1 MGLKHAKFDRFD
13 NLRGVLVCDL
23 AGWIAKW
30 MFLPWSWVRWTGE
43 DCSVD
48 WWVPFRKKS
57 PPRMVQSTS
66 LIRFGWPPV
75 RCGRPEVEITKVIE
89 KGAAL
94 GVNFRNLREVNEAGW
109 SVPDEEEEIERLRAE
124 WNLEEEITK
133 AEPILGRI
141 TGVTSGPGL
150 YLTGSVTSLT
160 VLHTWWPRC
169 LGLAKLAKPKRKK

>member
-23 AGWIAKW
+23 AGWIARW

-75 RCGRPEVEITKVIE
+75 RCGRPDMCVS
-89 KGAAL
+89 
-94 GVNFRNLREVNEAGW
+94 LRMSMG
-109 SVPDEEEEIERLRAE
+109 I
-124 WNLEEEITK
+124 
-133 AEPILGRI
+133 
-141 TGVTSGPGL
+141 
-150 YLTGSVTSLT
+150 GSVGRSFGSECGIMIYGKVFSRKMTSREIVQTITLPPQSNCS
-160 VLHTWWPRC
+160 LRS
-169 LGLAKLAKPKRKK
+169 